1 MHRMQKRQTPLLKI
15 SSRAPLFSPWQVQFG
30 HAGALA
36 GSAAQTADAKNAAL
50 KAAGAIVPDNFND
63 FVRRIDGLY
72 RALLADGTIVRAAEP
87 PAPKVP
93 MDYAWAKSLGLVRK
107 PAEFVSSISDDRGEE
122 LLYAGVPISKVFEEE
137 LGVGGVLSLLWFRRR
152 LPPYATK
159 FIEVRRKWDS
169 AARRQRAR
177 TLAPP
182 RPPPRVSPPPPRHA
196 PHT

>member
-15 SSRAPLFSPWQVQFG
+15 FSRAPLFSPWQVQFG

-93 MDYAWAKSLGLVRK
+93 TS
-107 PAEFVSSISDDRGEE
+107 
-122 LLYAGVPISKVFEEE
+122 
-137 LGVGGVLSLLWFRRR
+137 
-152 LPPYATK
+152 T
-159 FIEVRRKWDS
+159 
-169 AARRQRAR
+169 
-177 TLAPP
+177 
-182 RPPPRVSPPPPRHA
+182 SPS
-196 PHT
+196 TTC